1 MSQANVEIV
10 RRLYE
15 ASNKEG
21 LWAVAE
27 SADPEVEFAPPPD
40 RPELPVLRGVE
51 RIREIAR
58 HWAGALA
65 RQEWL
70 REALATPENW
80 WIRVDHVIDAPQ
92 DKVVVLSHLCGTRRG
107 SGPKVELELNRVYT
121 VAQGQITRVEG
132 YLTRKETLEAAGLRE

>member
-1 MSQANVEIV
+1 MSQGNVEIV

-27 SADPEVEFAPPPD
+27 LADPEVEFVPPPD

-58 HWAGALA
+58 QWAEALA